1 MHHTTETNEKSK
13 TTIAARHG
21 EDVKGEKG
29 DGGGTDGRSGQL
41 FSFRASEVSYAI
53 SLCLSR
59 MVR

>member
-29 DGGGTDGRSGQL
+29 DGGGADGRSGQL
-41 FSFRASEVSYAI
+41 FSLCA
-53 SLCLSR
+53 SLC
-59 MVR
+59 